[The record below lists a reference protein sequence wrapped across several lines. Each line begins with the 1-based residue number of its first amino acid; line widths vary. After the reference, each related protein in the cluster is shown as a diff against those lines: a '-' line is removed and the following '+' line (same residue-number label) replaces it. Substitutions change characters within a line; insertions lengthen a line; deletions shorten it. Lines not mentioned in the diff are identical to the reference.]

1 MGLGK
6 GFTKETFKVGLRD
19 EYVFWW
25 NRGVGHIKHVIPG
38 KTQLYYLLI
47 YMISTRKSSHYS
59 LKANATMLEIEKL

>member
-47 YMISTRKSSHYS
+47 IYDQYKEIITLFSKS
-59 LKANATMLEIEKL
+59 KCNNA